1 MGGYTKKPNRD
12 WRMKEKC
19 DDCPFHESGPGRQ
32 LRDSLAPGRFE
43 EIVFGLM
50 KGEHF
55 FCHKSTT
62 GEEDGDGEYIF
73 GGKEKICAGSIELQA
88 QAGIKSD
95 ALQILERLEMIRKK
109 G

>member
-1 MGGYTKKPNRD
+1 MKPARE

-19 DDCPFHESGPGRQ
+19 DDCPFHETGPGRQ

-43 EIVFGLM
+43 GIVFGLM
-50 KGEHF
+50 RGDYF

-62 GEEDGDGEYIF
+62 GEEDDDRQYMQYIL
-73 GGKEKICAGSIELQA
+73 GGKEKLCAGAIELQA

-95 ALQILERLEMIRKK
+95 ALQILERLKMIGKNS
-109 G
+109 